1 MAQESGIYR
10 NWFESPVGWIS
21 TGVTEAGVC
30 ELFFRE
36 GRDAQEDQHPLL
48 VMLHDQLRAYFSGS
62 LREFSLPLAPAGS
75 PFQLKVWKELL
86 NIGYGEVITY
96 RDLGIRLGG
105 PNYTRIAGQA
115 NGKNPV
121 SLIIPCHRVIGMNGA
136 LTGYGGGLWRKKWLL
151 EHEHRVAG
159 GFRPVL
165 F

>member
-1 MAQESGIYR
+1 MEGTVYR
-10 NWFESPVGWIS
+10 NSWQSPIGWIQA
-21 TGVTEAGVC
+21 GVTEAGVC
-30 ELFFRE
+30 ELYFRDSQPFE
-36 GRDAQEDQHPLL
+36 TDSHPLL
-48 VMLHDQLRAYFSGS
+48 DDCIRQLAAYFSGK
-62 LREFSLPLAPAGS
+62 LREFTLPLAPAGTE
-75 PFQLKVWKELL
+75 FQLKVWSELL
-86 NIGYGEVITY
+86 RIGYGSVITY

-151 EHEHRVAG
+151 EHEHRIAG
-159 GFRPVL
+159 GFNPGL

>member
-1 MAQESGIYR
+1 MEDSNIFIG
-10 NWFESPVGWIS
+10 WFDSPIGWIQ

-36 GRDAQEDQHPLL
+36 SRSEKEDNHPMIRLF
-48 VMLHDQLRAYFSGS
+48 HDQLRGYFAGT
-62 LREFSLPLAPAGS
+62 LTQFNLPLAPSGT
-75 PFQLKVWKELL
+75 PFQLKVWNELL

-105 PNYTRIAGQA
+105 ANFTRISGQA

-121 SLIIPCHRVIGMNGA
+121 SLVIPCHRVIGMNGA

-151 EHEHRVAG
+151 EHEQRFAG
-159 GFRPVL
+159 GFKPV
-165 F
+165 FF

>member
-1 MAQESGIYR
+1 MTQESLIYR
-10 NWFESPVGWIS
+10 NWFESPLGWIR

-30 ELFFRE
+30 ELYFYEERTGE
-36 GRDAQEDQHPLL
+36 EDRHPLL
-48 VMLHDQLRAYFSGS
+48 RLAHEQLGAYFEGS
-62 LREFSLPLAPAGS
+62 LTGFSLPLAPSGTT
-75 PFQLKVWKELL
+75 FQLKVWNELL
-86 NIGYGEVITY
+86 TIGYGEVITY

-105 PNYTRIAGQA
+105 ANYTRIAGQA

-151 EHEHRVAG
+151 EHEHRIAG